1 MRTAILLMVVP
12 RGVSSCPNQARYMPA
27 RLTATTFTAFVLRT
41 PALSYFSAP
50 VLPAA
55 SQEAD
60 ASFTAL
66 YEMVRAQVDLKEF

>member
-1 MRTAILLMVVP
+1 MSEP
-12 RGVSSCPNQARYMPA
+12 SSLQARV

-50 VLPAA
+50 VLPTA

-66 YEMVRAQVDLKEF
+66 YEMVRAQADLKEF